1 MVAEREQLIEN
12 ILAYDPNA
20 NAVMLGEAFDYA
32 QEVHKKDIR
41 KSGEPYFMHPL
52 AVANILTELKLD
64 DATVATGLLH
74 DTVEDTEAT
83 LDKINDLF
91 GSEIRDLVDGV
102 TKIEKLDLST
112 TKAKQA
118 ENFRKLLVAFT
129 TDIRV
134 LLVKLADRLH
144 NMRTMEHMKASAQK
158 RISEETLEVYAPL
171 AARLGIHWVREELE
185 EHAFRWL
192 HPKAYQAINKDLEER
207 REDDDNLV
215 LDICEVIRQIL
226 QENGIE
232 GEVYGREKK
241 PFSIWKKMEN
251 KQISFDQLSDIY
263 AFRILV
269 PTVLDCYKVL
279 GLVHTKWPIVPGFF
293 KDYISLSKRNDYQS
307 LHTKVEGPRHQRVE
321 LQIRTFDMHQT
332 AEYGIAAHALYKE
345 KPVKEGE
352 KLTKRSDESQISQ
365 WLRELVD
372 MLRDGQNS
380 ETLYEHTKM
389 ELYKD
394 QVFCFTP
401 KGRIIV
407 LPYGAT
413 PLDFAYAVH
422 TDVGNSFLGC
432 KINGEHK
439 PRITALRNGDKVE
452 IIRAKEETVD
462 TTWENWVVT
471 GKARSAIRKFIRDN
485 KRREHIS
492 WGRQMLKRAF
502 DRESKR
508 FQDDIIIKNIKKFPQ
523 DSIDDLFLDIGLGA
537 VSSESVLDII
547 FKDEQRPETKE
558 RMEVVRKE
566 KGWRA
571 FAQTV
576 GIKYR
581 KPLVSAPKN
590 KKGRKGKSLDQISIG
605 GQTSKLPVSYAPKGG
620 AVPGDRIVG
629 VLTPEQGITIYPIQ
643 SIPLDLLELSP
654 DRLID
659 VTWDVDKKSKERFP
673 AQIEVVAINEPG
685 SLVQIAQVIS
695 EEKGNIHTLNMINT
709 APDYTTMRF
718 ELEVLDIKHLMT
730 IIKGV
735 SENTMVNSVQRTF
748 N

>member
-1 MVAEREQLIEN
+1 MTERVDVTAEREHLIET
-12 ILAYDPNA
+12 ILAYDPEA
-20 NAVMLGEAFDYA
+20 DTQMLSLAYDYA
-32 QEVHKKDIR
+32 KDVHKKDIR

-52 AVANILTELKLD
+52 AVANILAELKLD

-83 LDKINDLF
+83 LDKIDKLF
-91 GSEIRDLVDGV
+91 GHEIRDLVDGV

-112 TKAKQA
+112 KKAKQA

-144 NMRTMEHMKASAQK
+144 NMRTMKHMKASAQK
-158 RISEETLEVYAPL
+158 RISEETLDIYAPL

-192 HPKAYQAINKDLEER
+192 HPEAYKAVMEKLDKRHLRDHDLVAEIS
-207 REDDDNLV
+207 DLLKGV
-215 LDICEVIRQIL
+215 LRD
-226 QENGIE
+226 NGIE
-232 GEVYGREKK
+232 GEVTGREKK
-241 PFSIWKKMEN
+241 PFSIWKKMEG
-251 KQISFDQLSDIY
+251 KQISFEELSDIY
-263 AFRILV
+263 AFRVIV
-269 PTVLDCYKVL
+269 PSVDDCYKVL
-279 GLVHTKWPIVPGFF
+279 GLIHTRWPIVPGFF
-293 KDYISLSKRNDYQS
+293 KDYISLPKRNDYQS
-307 LHTKVEGPRHQRVE
+307 IHTKVVGPHHQRVE
-321 LQIRTFDMHQT
+321 LQIRTFEMHEI

-345 KPVKEGE
+345 QPVLDGE
-352 KLTKRSDESQISQ
+352 KLAKRTDESQVSQ
-365 WLRELVD
+365 WLRKLVD

-422 TDVGNSFLGC
+422 TDLGNSFLGC
-432 KINGEHK
+432 KINGQHK
-439 PRITALRNGDKVE
+439 PRMTQLRNGDKVE
-452 IIRAKEETVD
+452 IIRSEEQTVD
-462 TTWENWVVT
+462 LSWDNWVVT
-471 GKARSAIRKFIRDN
+471 GKARSAIRRAVKET
-485 KRREHIS
+485 KRKHHIS
-492 WGRQMLKRAF
+492 WGRQLLKRAF
-502 DRESKR
+502 DREQKKFSDSLLLQNISR
-508 FQDDIIIKNIKKFPQ
+508 LPQDTIDDVFQDIGIG
-523 DSIDDLFLDIGLGA
+523 DL
-537 VSSESVLDII
+537 SSETVLDAVYR
-547 FKDEQRPETKE
+547 DERPEVKSE
-558 RMEVVRKE
+558 RQEFTRKE

-571 FAQTV
+571 FANKI
-576 GIKYR
+576 GIKYKQTSFLAENGNR
-581 KPLVSAPKN
+581 GGS
-590 KKGRKGKSLDQISIG
+590 ISIG
-605 GQTSKLPVSYAPKGG
+605 GSASQLPVSYAPKGG

-629 VLTPEQGITIYPIQ
+629 VLAPNKGITIYPIQ
-643 SIPLDLLELSP
+643 SIPMDLLELSP
-654 DRLID
+654 DLLID
-659 VTWDVDKKSKERFP
+659 VTWDIEKDSTVRFP

-685 SLVQIAQVIS
+685 TLVQIAQVIS
-695 EEKGNIHTLNMINT
+695 DEKGNIHTLTMLDT
-709 APDYTTMRF
+709 APDYTKMRF

-735 SENTMVNSVQRTF
+735 GKISVVNSVERTF